1 MRCAF
6 LTSVILVVLGSAVF
20 AAEPRPYSSPE
31 AWKRAVPDGYERR
44 AEYQFVSADP
54 ALPNVLLIG
63 DSISMSYTVPV
74 RQRLAGVANVYR
86 APNNCR
92 STRQTLAEIETYL
105 GRVDWD
111 VIHFNWGIH
120 DITHLNDQRRAVPPP
135 EGKLQ
140 VGMEEYRDNLA
151 KLVKRLKQTG
161 AKLIW
166 ASTTPVGQKAEA
178 KGYRRDR
185 DVVAYNAMAAERMK
199 KEEIAIND
207 LYALVKPRAEQLL
220 SDGVHFNAEGTKV
233 LAKAVSEAI
242 RAQLAGLPDSG
253 MSNVK

>member
-1 MRCAF
+1 MRYIF
-6 LTSVILVVLGSAVF
+6 LTSIMFTVGSAVF
-20 AAEPRPYSSPE
+20 AAEPRPYSSE
-31 AWKRAVPDGYERR
+31 DAWKRALPDRYERR
-44 AEYQFVSADP
+44 PEFQFVSADP

-63 DSISMSYTVPV
+63 DSISMSYTVGV
-74 RQRLAGVANVYR
+74 RQRLAGIANVYR

-105 GRVDWD
+105 GDVDWD

-120 DITHLNDQRRAVPPP
+120 DITHLNEEGRAAPPP
-135 EGKLQ
+135 QGKLQ
-140 VGMEEYRDNLA
+140 VGMEEYQDNLA
-151 KLVKRLKQTG
+151 KLVARLKKTN

-185 DVVAYNAMAAERMK
+185 DVVAYNAMAAEVMQA
-199 KEEIAIND
+199 EGIAIND

-220 SDGVHFNAEGTKV
+220 SDGVHFKPAGRKV
-233 LAKAVSEAI
+233 LAEAVSEAI
-242 RAQLAGLPDSG
+242 RSQLGCLRDGANSDA
-253 MSNVK
+253 K